1 MPPLRRHRL
10 AFLPPPLLPSPKPAA
25 APRPCCKAHL
35 SRRAFL
41 TLLPLPLLLPL
52 PSLPALSAPTTTPA
66 TGFLS
71 PTGLRYFDFVP
82 GAGAEPAWGDN
93 ILVDFAI
100 YTISS
105 SGAALNTFES
115 TFARTPKKILRIH
128 HGGGRM
134 VLGVEEAL
142 HSMRVGGRRRVIVPP
157 ELAYVNPGLGPIPAL
172 TRTRRKFF
180 EELKK
185 GGGVV
190 VFDLELVG
198 IEDGNGDEMGYYK
211 DPSPSPEELNAL
223 FTKVRDENKAKG
235 MPQFLFDE
243 TEYYPDG
250 TTYFSGGD
258 T

>member
-1 MPPLRRHRL
+1 MPPLRRRRQ
-10 AFLPPPLLPSPKPAA
+10 AFLSPPLLPRHTPAP
-25 APRPCCKAHL
+25 PRSCCTARL

-41 TLLPLPLLLPL
+41 TLLPLPLLLPAPGL
-52 PSLPALSAPTTTPA
+52 SVPAPAAPT

-71 PTGLRYFDFVP
+71 PTGLRYFDFV
-82 GAGAEPAWGDN
+82 AGTGRAPAWGDN
-93 ILVDFAI
+93 ILVDFAV
-100 YTISS
+100 YTVSA
-105 SGAALNTFES
+105 SGAALKTFES
-115 TFARTPKKILRIH
+115 TFARSPKSVLRIH

-134 VLGVEEAL
+134 VLGFEEAL

-157 ELAYVNPGLGPIPAL
+157 ELAYVNPGLGPIPAV
-172 TRTRRKFF
+172 TRVRRKFF
-180 EELKK
+180 EELKAS
-185 GGGVV
+185 GGVV

-198 IEDGNGDEMGYYK
+198 IEDGDGDEMGYYK
-211 DPSPSPEELNAL
+211 DPSPSPQELNAL
-223 FTKVRDENKAKG
+223 FTKIRDENKAKG